1 MDTAPESAGPTI
13 ASREDWLAARRAL
26 LAEEKALTHA
36 REALAAKRRALPW
49 VRVDAAYAFE
59 TPEGPCGLADLFGT
73 SRQLIVQHFMFGR
86 DWAEG
91 CVSCSFW
98 ADGFNG
104 LTAHLAARDTAFALV
119 STAPLATIEAYRAR
133 MGWDLRWVSD
143 SGGDAGSFSADFG
156 VSFPADAGPLPY
168 NFGTGTFSGTDAPG
182 ISVFARRGGEVF
194 HSYSTYA
201 RGLDMLNATYHL
213 LDLTPNGRDED
224 DLPWTMAWLRR
235 HDAY

>member
-1 MDTAPESAGPTI
+1 MEISPDSTGPAI
-13 ASREDWLAARRAL
+13 VSRKDWLAARRAL

-49 VRVDAAYAFE
+49 VRVDAAYSFDAQD
-59 TPEGPCGLADLFGT
+59 GPCSLAMLFGAQ
-73 SRQLIVQHFMFGR
+73 SQLIVQHFMFGR

-119 STAPLATIEAYRAR
+119 STAPPATIAAYRAR

-143 SGGDAGSFSADFG
+143 SNGSFSADFG
-156 VSFPADAGPLPY
+156 VSFPPDAGPLPY
-168 NFGTGTFSGTDAPG
+168 NFGTGTFSGTEAPG
-182 ISVFARRGGEVF
+182 ISVFARRGDALF

-201 RGLDMLNATYHL
+201 RGLDMLNATYQL
-213 LDLTPNGRDED
+213 LDLTPGGRNEA